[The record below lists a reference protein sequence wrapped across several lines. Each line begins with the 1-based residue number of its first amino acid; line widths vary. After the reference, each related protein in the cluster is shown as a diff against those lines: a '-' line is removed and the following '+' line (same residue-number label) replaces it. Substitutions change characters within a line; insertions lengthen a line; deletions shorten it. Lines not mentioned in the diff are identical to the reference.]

1 VTLPWVVTQGGP
13 ANATTVL
20 SLYTYKMAFDRWDF
34 GTASAV
40 GVIWLVFVAALA
52 LLFVRR
58 RTGSA

>member
-1 VTLPWVVTQGGP
+1 VTQGGP

-40 GVIWLVFVAALA
+40 GVIWLVFVGALA
-52 LLFVRR
+52 LLFIRR
-58 RTGSA
+58 RAGSA